1 MDRLPETATL
11 LLIDVQAGLDEPRF
25 GPRNN
30 PGAEANMARLLGAWR
45 ASGRPVVHVKHDS
58 RHPESPLWPGQPGNA
73 IKDVVAPLPGEPV
86 LHKNVNSGFI
96 GTDLEERLRRLGSEA
111 LAICGLTT
119 NHCVSTT
126 ARMAGNLGFTTIVVS
141 DATATHDGRTPD
153 GRPIPAETMHE
164 VGLAEL
170 HGEFATVVDTAAL
183 LERL

>member
-1 MDRLPETATL
+1 MERLPNNATL
-11 LLIDVQAGLDEPRF
+11 LLIDVQAGLDEPRY
-25 GPRNN
+25 GRRNN
-30 PGAEANMARLLGAWR
+30 PGAEANMARLLHAWR
-45 ASGRPVVHVKHDS
+45 ASGRPVIHVQHDS
-58 RHPESPLWPGQPGNA
+58 RQPESPLRPGLPGHA
-73 IKDVVAPLPGEPV
+73 IKETVAPLPGEPV

-96 GTDLEERLRRLGSEA
+96 GTDLEERLRRIGSEA
-111 LAICGLTT
+111 LAVCGLTT

-126 ARMAGNLGFTTIVVS
+126 ARMAGNLGFATIVVS

-153 GRPIPAETMHE
+153 GRLIPAETMHE